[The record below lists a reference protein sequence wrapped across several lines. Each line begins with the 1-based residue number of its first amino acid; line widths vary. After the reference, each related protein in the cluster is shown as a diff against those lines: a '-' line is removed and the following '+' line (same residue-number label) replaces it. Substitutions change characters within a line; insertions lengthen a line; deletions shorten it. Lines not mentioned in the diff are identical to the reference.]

1 METFE
6 YTGPMRI
13 VEKSDLESMIT
24 KIDKIEAS
32 MEPGSIE
39 VALKGLSAA
48 VIVGAGLYFMTK
60 SSSDSTPVRAAK
72 EATIA
77 RENENLAT
85 RLAELKRK
93 TGKE

>member
-13 VEKSDLESMIT
+13 MDKSDLESMIT

-32 MEPGSIE
+32 MEPGAVE

-48 VIVGAGLYFMTK
+48 VIVGAGLYFMSK

>member
-1 METFE
+1 MERFE
-6 YTGPMRI
+6 YTGPIRI
-13 VEKSDLESMIT
+13 MEKTDLESMIT
-24 KIDKIEAS
+24 KIDRIEAS
-32 MEPGSIE
+32 MEPGTVE

-60 SSSDSTPVRAAK
+60 SSSDTLPVRLAREAA
-72 EATIA
+72 IA

-85 RLAELKRK
+85 RLAELKRQ

>member
-13 VEKSDLESMIT
+13 VDKTDLESMIT

-32 MEPGSIE
+32 MEPGSVE

-72 EATIA
+72 EAAIA